1 MAGADAN
8 RLPER
13 PWLVP
18 GIAIG
23 GGDMDVIP
31 GMVGASRLAIRGA
44 GLVSRPHAGKD
55 ALERGLTAMDED
67 DLEPR
72 REAPGHQIS
81 PKHRLVLLIHTTLIA
96 FPSRR
101 GRNLPTRHVAPR
113 RARRTDSR
121 RLAGQE

>member
-1 MAGADAN
+1 MDGRPDAN

-18 GIAIG
+18 GVAIG

-44 GLVSRPHAGKD
+44 GLVSCPHAGKD

-72 REAPGHQIS
+72 REAPKQ
-81 PKHRLVLLIHTTLIA
+81 
-96 FPSRR
+96 
-101 GRNLPTRHVAPR
+101 RNLEPMSIEELKAYIAELEAEI
-113 RARRTDSR
+113 ARVQAHLESKEKYRGGIET
-121 RLAGQE
+121 LFKK